1 MKVIDESLYQA
12 PDGTINFWNR
22 IQGSL
27 TYGPSWYRDMQS
39 QQEVIMHLARTLDNR
54 FVLLRNVVLPGTDI
68 PIPLI
73 LVGPTG
79 VWVMI
84 ASGMRGVFRAK
95 GDSWMSMEGGRFK
108 AAKPNMLSRTMLMRH
123 AIDAHLQKE
132 NLQVSEIRPVI
143 LFTNPG
149 MHVDSVHP
157 SVRVVLSDA
166 VDRYVASLLQ
176 EVGSLSSE
184 KAQQVVS
191 SLSSA
196 QPAQREEKSA
206 DAYKEEDDIFAFR
219 EAADDRTDEPGES
232 RASGAFP
239 GASYLDQLNISGKQW
254 TALGIVFGLWILL
267 LLAFAV
273 VVLIF

>member
-22 IQGSL
+22 IQGTL
-27 TYGPSWYRDMQS
+27 TYGTGWHRDMQA
-39 QQEVIMHLARTLDNR
+39 QQEVMAHMARNLDNR
-54 FVLLRNVVLPGTDI
+54 FVLLRNIILPGTDI

-95 GDSWMSMEGGRFK
+95 GDSWMSMEGGHFK
-108 AAKPNMLSRTMLMRH
+108 AVKPNMLARAMLMRH
-123 AIDAHLQKE
+123 AIDAHLQKD
-132 NLQVSEIRPVI
+132 NLPVSEIKPVL

-157 SVRVVLSDA
+157 AVRVVLSDA
-166 VDRYVASLLQ
+166 LDRYVASLLQ
-176 EVGSLSSE
+176 EAGSISAE
-184 KAQQVVS
+184 KVQQVVS

-196 QPAQREEKSA
+196 QVAPREEKAAA
-206 DAYKEEDDIFAFR
+206 DYKEEDDIFSFR
-219 EAADDRTDEPGES
+219 EEEGEREPRGES
-232 RASGAFP
+232 MGGTLP
-239 GASYLDQLNISGKQW
+239 GTSFIDRLNISGKQW
-254 TALGIVFGLWILL
+254 TALGIIFGLWILL
-267 LLAFAV
+267 LLAFAFV
-273 VVLIF
+273 ILIF

>member
-1 MKVIDESLYQA
+1 MKVIDESPYQA

-27 TYGPSWYRDMQS
+27 AYGPSWFRDMQA
-39 QQEVIMHLARTLDNR
+39 QQEIIAHMARTLDNR
-54 FVLLRNVVLPGTDI
+54 FVLLRNIVLPGTDI

-108 AAKPNMLSRTMLMRH
+108 AAKPNMLTRTMLMRH

-132 NLQVSEIRPVI
+132 SLQVSEIRPVI

-157 SVRVVLSDA
+157 SIRVVLSDA
-166 VDRYVASLLQ
+166 LDRYVASMLQ
-176 EVGSLSSE
+176 EVGGLSSE

-196 QPAQREEKSA
+196 QAAQREEKPV

-219 EAADDRTDEPGES
+219 ESADDHTEELDEKSVG
-232 RASGAFP
+232 GAFP
-239 GASYLDQLNISGKQW
+239 GASYFERLNISGKQW